1 MTYIRKYN
9 IALVAAFL
17 CVVLVFAFAYNM
29 SVKQMLTGT
38 VEENRE
44 FLRNLNNDIVY
55 ALTETESTA
64 QWEEII
70 NRTDDLSISIEDSNN
85 KVIALSRNTDA
96 SAMDISVQTA
106 FEYTGEAYLIN
117 SRVFFL
123 YKFSPGSES
132 LLSYLIIEFLI
143 GFFAVVLIGFTVYT
157 VLLRPYRAFYYAVEE
172 YEKTGNFKKNKFG
185 GYIGKVYNR
194 FAELT
199 ERLDRQQ
206 QNQNRIIASI
216 SHDIKTPLTS
226 IMGYSERL
234 EKDSLPEERK
244 KRYVKT
250 IHSKAEEIREL
261 VDEFDEYL
269 NYNLLKELKA
279 TKVSSSY
286 ILGVIKDEFADE
298 LMSYGISL
306 EISDFTSGENTLIDI
321 QKMKRV
327 FGNIISNSV
336 KHFEEGKAKIIKI
349 EAFSEREKIIFKVSD
364 SGKGLRM
371 ENYNI
376 IFEPFYTS
384 DKGRK
389 VAGLGLP
396 ICKEIIERHGGK
408 IYAEKSSLGGLTV
421 VIELYKFSEL

>member
-38 VEENRE
+38 IEENRE

-106 FEYTGEAYLIN
+106 FEYKGEAYLIN

-408 IYAEKSSLGGLTV
+408 IYAEKSSLGGLSI